1 MIKQTVILVSMATV
15 PTYAAN
21 LDPHLEFTPRSVA
34 QQAAVDALTRSA
46 TNFIKRESEE
56 ANPAGTATVARRKG
70 AKGFSAPS
78 ANLPADREVDF
89 KLGNALFRKEWQ
101 PTTADATGFTGLGP
115 QYNAR
120 SCVQCH
126 LNDGRGHPPAGPQD
140 GAATMLMKIGMPLAK
155 KLENHRATL
164 PDPVYGNQLQN
175 FAVGGAQPEFRLQV
189 SYSEFPVSLAGGDR
203 VHLRQP
209 AYCMTELSK
218 GPLHRDARVSPRVAP
233 QMIGLG
239 LIEAIPAA
247 DIMVGADPDD
257 ADGDGISG
265 RANMVFALEHE
276 SLLLGR
282 FGLKAISP
290 TIRQQTAVALT
301 NDMGVSTALVANG
314 GEQPEITET
323 IFDFIA
329 SYSAQIGVPARGA
342 LADRT
347 VLRGKQ
353 LFYQAGCVACHRP
366 KFVTHILPLRPELSN
381 QLIWPYSDFLL
392 HDMGAGLADGFPEG
406 LARGNEWRTPPLWGI
421 GLTQD
426 VSGHSFFLHD
436 GRARSL
442 LEAVLWHGG
451 EAQGARDK
459 VVEMPAG
466 ERRALIRF
474 LESL

>member
-1 MIKQTVILVSMATV
+1 MIKQTVILFSMATA

-21 LDPHLEFTPRSVA
+21 LDPHLAFTPRSAA
-34 QQAAVDALTRSA
+34 QQAVVDALTLSA
-46 TNFIKRESEE
+46 TRFFKPEPGE
-56 ANPAGTATVARRKG
+56 ANPAGAATVARRKG
-70 AKGFSAPS
+70 TKAFSAPS
-78 ANLPADREVDF
+78 ATLPADREVDF

-101 PTTADATGFTGLGP
+101 PTTANATGFTGLGP

-126 LNDGRGHPPAGPQD
+126 VNDGRGLPPTGPLD
-140 GAATMLMKIGMPLAK
+140 STATILVKIGLPLANS
-155 KLENHRATL
+155 LGNQLATL

-175 FAVGGAQPEFRLQV
+175 YAVGGEQPEFRLQV
-189 SYSEFPVSLAGGDR
+189 SYSELPVSLAGGGTVD
-203 VHLRQP
+203 LRQP
-209 AYCMTELSK
+209 AYRMAELSK
-218 GPLHRDARVSPRVAP
+218 GPLHRDVRVSPRIAP

-239 LIEAIPAA
+239 LIEAIPAG
-247 DIMVGADPDD
+247 DILAGADPDD
-257 ADGDGISG
+257 ADSDGISG
-265 RANMVFALEHE
+265 RANRVFSLEHE
-276 SLLLGR
+276 RLLLGR
-282 FGLKAISP
+282 FGHKGISP
-290 TIRQQTAVALT
+290 TIRQQTAVALA
-301 NDMGVSTALVANG
+301 NDMGVSTTLVANG

-329 SYSAQIGVPARGA
+329 GYSAQIGVPARA
-342 LADRT
+342 EIKDRT
-347 VLRGKQ
+347 VLRGKE

-366 KFVTHILPLRPELSN
+366 KFVTHILPMRPELSN

-392 HDMGAGLADGFPEG
+392 HDMGAELADGFPEG
-406 LARGNEWRTPPLWGI
+406 LASGNEWRTPPLWGI

-451 EAQGARDK
+451 EAQRARDE
-459 VVEMPAG
+459 VVEMSAG
-466 ERRALIRF
+466 ERSALIRF